1 LKAEKS
7 KQFTLGFRVEPIKEL
22 SLGFDFWDVKL
33 RNQIATLP
41 ENTVFDDPVTYASL
55 FTSYFDPIQRQ
66 NVLAAILTPFNLAK
80 SEFQGIDWDHTLTLP
95 TSIGKFSFNWT
106 GTYTIKASQAIP
118 GSNTV
123 QSVGRFNEFNDVTFR
138 LISKLVANWSPS
150 KSQTHTLTANYH
162 SGYHDEQIIPSDF
175 AVRILNADGTY
186 GSYVTSNRDVGSY
199 TTFDWQSKY
208 NFTKNLSLTAG
219 IRNIFDRDPPFS
231 QRIAGGG
238 NALGFDGRY
247 TDPLGRNYY
256 LVGNYKF

>member
-1 LKAEKS
+1 M
-7 KQFTLGFRVEPIKEL
+7 
-22 SLGFDFWDVKL
+22 
-33 RNQIATLP
+33 
-41 ENTVFDDPVTYASL
+41 
-55 FTSYFDPIQRQ
+55 
-66 NVLAAILTPFNLAK
+66 
-80 SEFQGIDWDHTLTLP
+80 
-95 TSIGKFSFNWT
+95 
-106 GTYTIKASQAIP
+106 
-118 GSNTV
+118 

-186 GSYVTSNRDVGSY
+186 GSYVTSNRNVASY

-208 NFTKNLSLTAG
+208 NFTKDLSLTAG